1 MDKTKVSIGPTTV
14 GGTTISLA
22 AFAVA
27 IVAFAQGA
35 RDEETFSALGVG
47 ALALLTTLGGRYGQ
61 AIAQALSY
69 GTGLGP
75 ARKAEP
81 ETVDYGGGFTQTV
94 APPKA
99 RRKPKGT

>member
-75 ARKAEP
+75 AKAES